1 MADYRVV
8 LTPAADRQLAKL
20 PGHDREMIAAALV
33 TLASNPR
40 PAGGTKLSGAT
51 DLWRVRV
58 RDYRIVYTIADRRLI
73 VTVVKIGHRKDVY
86 RSP

>member
-1 MADYRVV
+1 MTAYRVV

-20 PGHDREMIAAALV
+20 PGQAREMVAAAIV

-40 PAGGTKLSGAT
+40 PPGCVKLAGAA

-58 RDYRIVYTIADRRLI
+58 RDYRVIYTVVAGDLI
-73 VTVVKIGHRKDVY
+73 VTVVKIGNRKDVY
-86 RSP
+86 R